1 LVLEIMLGLLTGQER
16 EWRPLGNNIT
26 KKKIYQGYT
35 RGAQRYSTVLLK
47 PPPIIN
53 ILLEYKRF
61 QKVVEADYV
70 KRL

>member
-1 LVLEIMLGLLTGQER
+1 MLGLLTGQER

-26 KKKIYQGYT
+26 KNFFYQGYT
-35 RGAQRYSTVLLK
+35 RAQRYSTVLLK

-53 ILLEYKRF
+53 ILLEYKIF